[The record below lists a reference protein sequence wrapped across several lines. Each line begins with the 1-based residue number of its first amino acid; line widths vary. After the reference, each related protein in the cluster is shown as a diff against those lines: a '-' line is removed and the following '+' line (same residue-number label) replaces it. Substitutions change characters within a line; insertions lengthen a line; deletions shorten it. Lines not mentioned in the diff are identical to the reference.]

1 MFMSTLNLLLLNN
14 HEHGD
19 VSGREAV
26 ATRAVATSLFGA
38 KDFDPSYIQF
48 ITSNTKK

>member
-1 MFMSTLNLLLLNN
+1 MFMSTLNMLLLNN
-14 HEHGD
+14 HEHGA

-26 ATRAVATSLFGA
+26 SIRAVATSLFSA

-48 ITSNTKK
+48 ITSNMK